1 MKPYHDY
8 VDSCL
13 PACGPQDHQHTAQVS
28 EQTFGEEMLC
38 FRLQGMQGH
47 GVVQECMVFMVVPTL
62 LLVLPGP
69 LTAGRA
75 GRLPFPT

>member
-1 MKPYHDY
+1 
-8 VDSCL
+8 
-13 PACGPQDHQHTAQVS
+13 
-28 EQTFGEEMLC
+28 
-38 FRLQGMQGH
+38 MQGH